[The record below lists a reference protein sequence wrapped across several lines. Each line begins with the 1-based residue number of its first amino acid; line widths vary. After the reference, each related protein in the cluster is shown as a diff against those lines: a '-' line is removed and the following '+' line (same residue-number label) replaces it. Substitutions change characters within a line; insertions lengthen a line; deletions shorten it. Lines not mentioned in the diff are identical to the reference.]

1 MLTILA
7 VSDSIGE
14 TANQVAVAAASQFT
28 EKVDV
33 KRIPYVKSLEDVEDV
48 MNIANE
54 CESVIIV
61 STIITVN
68 VREHLTQKAMEK
80 NISVM
85 NVLGPIINVA
95 STILNTHPTYNP
107 GAMRQTDEVYFQEN
121 RSYGICYAI

>member
-33 KRIPYVKSLEDVEDV
+33 KRIPYVKTLEDIEDV
-48 MNIANE
+48 MKIVDE
-54 CESVIIV
+54 CENVIIV

-68 VREHLTQKAMEK
+68 VREHLNTKGNGKEYISYECIRTNNKCSINNIK
-80 NISVM
+80 N
-85 NVLGPIINVA
+85 
-95 STILNTHPTYNP
+95 T
-107 GAMRQTDEVYFQEN
+107 
-121 RSYGICYAI
+121 SYI

>member
-80 NISVM
+80 IYR
-85 NVLGPIINVA
+85 L
-95 STILNTHPTYNP
+95 
-107 GAMRQTDEVYFQEN
+107 
-121 RSYGICYAI
+121 